1 MIIIINKLLFQT
13 SNLNHTIF
21 IFLELQ
27 LLMIIEKIIQFATIY
42 LIHWNSY
49 CEVPFVI
56 LPIIDTSLK
65 QVFNSDIL

>member
-1 MIIIINKLLFQT
+1 MVVIINKLLFQT
-13 SNLNHTIF
+13 GNLNHTIF

-27 LLMIIEKIIQFATIY
+27 LLMIIEKIIQFATIN

-49 CEVPFVI
+49 CEIPFVI

-65 QVFNSDIL
+65 QIFNSDIL